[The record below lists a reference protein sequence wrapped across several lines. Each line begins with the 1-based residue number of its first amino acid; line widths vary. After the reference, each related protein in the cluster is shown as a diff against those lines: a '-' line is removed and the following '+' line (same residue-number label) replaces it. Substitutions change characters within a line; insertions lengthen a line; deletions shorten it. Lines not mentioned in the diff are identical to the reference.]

1 MHCSR
6 CLSDHSVD
14 SPCTPVPRARHG
26 TSLLG
31 ESHPHGGES
40 SEQAP
45 PGSWDVWI
53 RHPEGV
59 SVHGMELGKGGLFLS
74 CAEPFPALFT
84 RLELTL
90 RLAGE
95 EFACEGEVVRHVDS
109 AHARTWGVSAG
120 IGVQLL
126 PPSPQLRDFLSRAR
140 HSRHEDGLV
149 PELLTSR

>member
-1 MHCSR
+1 MHCAL
-6 CLSDHSVD
+6 CLSEHSAD
-14 SPCTPVPRARHG
+14 SLCTPQPRARHG

-31 ESHPHGGES
+31 ESLPHGDKAAE
-40 SEQAP
+40 P
-45 PGSWDVWI
+45 WSWDVWI

-59 SVHGMELGKGGLFLS
+59 DVHGLELGKGGLFLS
-74 CAEPFPALFT
+74 CSEPFPPLFT

-126 PPSPQLRDFLSRAR
+126 PPSPRLRDFLAQTRQFQST
-140 HSRHEDGLV
+140 G
-149 PELLTSR
+149 

>member
-6 CLSDHSVD
+6 CLSKHSAD
-14 SPCTPVPRARHG
+14 SPCTPAPRARHG
-26 TSLLG
+26 TSLLS
-31 ESHPHGGES
+31 ES
-40 SEQAP
+40 QAP
-45 PGSWDVWI
+45 WSWDVRI

-59 SVHGMELGKGGLFLS
+59 DVHGLELGKGGLFLS
-74 CAEPFPALFT
+74 CAEPFPPLFT

-95 EFACEGEVVRHVDS
+95 EFACHGEVVRHVDN

-140 HSRHEDGLV
+140 TSRHEEGPT
-149 PELLTSR
+149 PEPLTSR

>member
-31 ESHPHGGES
+31 ESHPHGGECS
-40 SEQAP
+40 GEAP
-45 PGSWDVWI
+45 PWSWDVWI
-53 RHPEGV
+53 RTPEGV
-59 SVHGMELGKGGLFLS
+59 DVHGLELGKGGLFLS
-74 CAEPFPALFT
+74 CAEPFPPLFT

-95 EFACEGEVVRHVDS
+95 EFACEGEVVRHVDF

-140 HSRHEDGLV
+140 GSRHEDSPV
-149 PELLTSR
+149 SELLTSR